1 LLLLRQTGHER
12 FLVEDLQEPLPEL
25 DAAGGEDHLLSPGD
39 RRVGLPS
46 ISRLLSSLPV
56 NTKNYLAESSRSS
69 RELRIPIA
77 GIQASAET
85 LLRTNPSRSTRK
97 ELIQQIKR
105 RVTGPR
111 PPQIGALLR
120 DFAGIQQIP
129 ITVPNGGSGAAC
141 EPAVGYGALAELRPT
156 WCGHS
161 RSGIGQG
168 WSE

>member
-1 LLLLRQTGHER
+1 
-12 FLVEDLQEPLPEL
+12 
-25 DAAGGEDHLLSPGD
+25 
-39 RRVGLPS
+39 
-46 ISRLLSSLPV
+46 LPV

-77 GIQASAET
+77 VIQNSAEI
-85 LLRTNPSRSTRK
+85 LPRTNPSRSPAR

-129 ITVPNGGSGAAC
+129 ITVPNGGSGRAQGPC
-141 EPAVGYGALAELRPT
+141 RP
-156 WCGHS
+156 
-161 RSGIGQG
+161 
-168 WSE
+168 